1 MKYKKIEKA
10 KFINRPNRFIA
21 NVLIDGVEERIHVR
35 NTGRCKELL
44 IPNADL
50 ILEDCK
56 DIISRKTRYSLISV
70 YKNDMLIN
78 MDSQIPNNVIF
89 NALKENKIEE
99 FQNIENLKSEV
110 TFANSRFD
118 LFFQHNNKD
127 TFLEVKGVTLENNGI
142 AMFPDAPTTRG
153 TKHVYEMIQAL
164 EEGYHG
170 VIFFLIQMR
179 GPYLFKLNWEM
190 DKEFSEAILLAHKK
204 GVQILAYDSIIS
216 ENSISIGKR
225 IDIDLSK

>member
-1 MKYKKIEKA
+1 MKYKKIERA

-21 NVLIDGVEERIHVR
+21 NVLIDGVEEKIHVR

-44 IPNADL
+44 IPNANL

-56 DIISRKTRYSLISV
+56 DISNRKTRYSLISV

-89 NALKENKIEE
+89 NALKNNKIDE
-99 FQNIENLKSEV
+99 FQNIENLESEV
-110 TFANSRFD
+110 NFGNSRFD
-118 LFFQHNNKD
+118 LFFKHNNRD
-127 TFLEVKGVTLENNGI
+127 TFLEVKGVTLENDGI
-142 AMFPDAPTTRG
+142 SMFPDAPTTRG

-164 EEGYHG
+164 EQGYKA

-190 DKEFSEAILLAHKK
+190 DKDFSEALLLAHKR
-204 GVQILAYDSIIS
+204 GVEILAYDSIIS
-216 ENSISIGKR
+216 EDSISIGKR
-225 IDIDLSK
+225 IDIDLNK

>member
-99 FQNIENLKSEV
+99 FQNIANLESEV

-216 ENSISIGKR
+216 KNSISIGKR